1 MADPLQRGGLPS
13 ARVHAG
19 TLPMALCS
27 PYYPLPMPIMLPAQR
42 QPSPVAQ
49 AAPGEDGQAGAADNM
64 DQLKAQVAAARP
76 GTGEVAKA
84 IGAATFGPRA
94 AAFTA
99 LIQQVGPGVM
109 GIPPPRSAVP
119 GPPPLP
125 PPRPCPAAP
134 WEAIGRWRGLAR
146 RRPRFLSSQGL
157 VTPSPRPDCGALA
170 ACWEPRPA
178 LGGGKVAVAQP
189 VVGTGKAVQLAY
201 LPGPPALTTPA
212 RPPALACS
220 ARSRRRLTR
229 RWRSLG
235 RCRCVV
241 WCAVRPVFVQRA
253 QWPPGSCGAGGRL
266 AP

>member
-13 ARVHAG
+13 ARLHAG

-99 LIQQVGPGVM
+99 LIQQVGPGVTPW
-109 GIPPPRSAVP
+109 GSHPP
-119 GPPPLP
+119 GPQYLAHPPCRLP
-125 PPRPCPAAP
+125 APVQQRP
-134 WEAIGRWRGLAR
+134 GR
-146 RRPRFLSSQGL
+146 P
-157 VTPSPRPDCGALA
+157 
-170 ACWEPRPA
+170 
-178 LGGGKVAVAQP
+178 
-189 VVGTGKAVQLAY
+189 
-201 LPGPPALTTPA
+201 
-212 RPPALACS
+212 
-220 ARSRRRLTR
+220 
-229 RWRSLG
+229 
-235 RCRCVV
+235 
-241 WCAVRPVFVQRA
+241 
-253 QWPPGSCGAGGRL
+253 
-266 AP
+266 